1 MSAFNADLTR
11 KQKKFRPLCRILSDL
26 GSYSRLP
33 PQVLLSALTRRAI
46 ISRQP
51 VHIRQVGVLSSVKTP
66 AVWLLFL
73 CLFHRHSMPT
83 SVVRP
88 KFFFISV
95 GYHPTSF
102 IPPPATNPLFSLPNP
117 LTLTTKKSNKITKL
131 LHFRQKSSN
140 FAAESY
146 KDNKNEHKIMAR
158 PIKETPTL
166 YGEDARRFAYAVE
179 HPRKVTAAEMQRME
193 ESYQMVKSIT
203 NFAF

>member
-1 MSAFNADLTR
+1 MWNYWHFAL
-11 KQKKFRPLCRILSDL
+11 QK
-26 GSYSRLP
+26 
-33 PQVLLSALTRRAI
+33 VE
-46 ISRQP
+46 ISQ
-51 VHIRQVGVLSSVKTP
+51 IFAEIFAYL
-66 AVWLLFL
+66 
-73 CLFHRHSMPT
+73 
-83 SVVRP
+83 
-88 KFFFISV
+88 
-95 GYHPTSF
+95 
-102 IPPPATNPLFSLPNP
+102 
-117 LTLTTKKSNKITKL
+117 KK
-131 LHFRQKSSN
+131 KSSN